1 MQHLF
6 VSFKNI
12 TYQDAVA
19 YLRKKQVG
27 NIRLVGFDV
36 NTNET
41 TIEADIPNRV
51 IKTLYKKENTV
62 KTVLKLYD

>member
-6 VSFKNI
+6 ISFKSI
-12 TYQDAVA
+12 AYQDAVA
-19 YLRKKQVG
+19 YLRKKRVG

-41 TIEADIPNRV
+41 TIEADIPDGV
-51 IKTLYKKENTV
+51 IKTLCKNENAA
-62 KTVLKLYD
+62 KTALKL

>member
-19 YLRKKQVG
+19 YLRKKQVS
-27 NIRLVGFDV
+27 NIRLVGVDI

-41 TIEADIPNRV
+41 TIEADIPNGV
-51 IKTLYKKENTV
+51 IKTLCKSNNTV
-62 KTVLKLYD
+62 KTGLKM

>member
-51 IKTLYKKENTV
+51 IKTLSKNENTV

>member
-51 IKTLYKKENTV
+51 IKTLCKKESTV

>member
-6 VSFKNI
+6 ISFKSI
-12 TYQDAVA
+12 AYQDAVA
-19 YLRKKQVG
+19 YLLKKRVG

-41 TIEADIPNRV
+41 TIEADIPDGV
-51 IKTLYKKENTV
+51 IKTLCKNENAA
-62 KTVLKLYD
+62 KTALKL

>member
-51 IKTLYKKENTV
+51 IKTLYKNENSV